1 MSESFQSVLKACN
14 QGFGQEP
21 AASGRCLRV
30 AFVLLEQFSLT
41 SFSTALDVLSTGAR
55 LERGLDYRIS
65 TWSLAGGAV
74 ASDVGVTVDTQRL
87 ALGRLQAQILVVVGG
102 HRVKLTSDATL
113 RRVLRRAA
121 SERVMLCGLWNAAF
135 QLADAGLLDDQPC
148 VCHPESL
155 APIREYHP
163 ALALDTVGHAL
174 GQRVGTCAD
183 AGSVLDLMLAAMQAC
198 TLGQGDAELRI
209 KRLHQPERYPSA
221 PPQIDGRVLPR
232 RLNAALDLMEEHIE
246 EPLAMHAIA
255 AQVGSSRRQLERCF
269 VRYLKAPPVRYYLEL
284 RLTRARQLIVQ
295 SNRSL
300 TDVALATGFV
310 SYPHFHRRFKE
321 LFGLPPLAFR
331 ERHDPRR
338 PPRLALHASPPLS

>member
-21 AASGRCLRV
+21 KASGRCLRV
-30 AFVLLEQFSLT
+30 AFVLLDQFSLT
-41 SFSTALDVLSTGAR
+41 SFSTALDVLSTGAL

-74 ASDVGVTVDTQRL
+74 PSDVGVAVDTQRL

-102 HRVKLTSDATL
+102 HRVKLMADATL
-113 RRVLRRAA
+113 RRVLCRAA
-121 SERVMLCGLWNAAF
+121 SERALLCGLWNAAF
-135 QLADAGLLDDQPC
+135 HFADAGLLDDQPC

-163 ALALDTVGHAL
+163 ALALETTGYAL
-174 GQRVGTCAD
+174 GHRIGTCAD
-183 AGSVLDLMLAAMQAC
+183 ASSVLDLMLAAMKAC
-198 TLGQGDAELRI
+198 TLGQIDAEARI
-209 KRLHQPERYPSA
+209 KRLHQPERYPLAAA
-221 PPQIDGRVLPR
+221 PADGRPLPR
-232 RLNAALDLMEEHIE
+232 LLNAALGLMEEHIE
-246 EPLAMHAIA
+246 EPLEMNAIA
-255 AQVGSSRRQLERCF
+255 ERVGISRRQLERRF
-269 VRYLKAPPVRYYLEL
+269 VRHLKAPPVRYYLEL
-284 RLTRARQLIVQ
+284 RLTRARQLIMQ

-331 ERHDPRR
+331 ERHDAR
-338 PPRLALHASPPLS
+338 PPPRPALN